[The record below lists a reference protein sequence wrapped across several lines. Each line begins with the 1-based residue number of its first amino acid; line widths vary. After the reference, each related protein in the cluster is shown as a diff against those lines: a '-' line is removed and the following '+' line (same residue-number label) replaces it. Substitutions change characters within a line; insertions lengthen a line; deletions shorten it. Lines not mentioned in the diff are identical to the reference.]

1 MDTAF
6 CIMLL
11 TDTHKNVRFI
21 KVYFMPV
28 NGTEV
33 NVDFIVEWTVNKQ
46 SSFIGRV
53 RPSQL
58 A

>member
-1 MDTAF
+1 
-6 CIMLL
+6 
-11 TDTHKNVRFI
+11 
-21 KVYFMPV
+21 V

-33 NVDFIVEWTVNKQ
+33 NVDFIVEWPVNKQ